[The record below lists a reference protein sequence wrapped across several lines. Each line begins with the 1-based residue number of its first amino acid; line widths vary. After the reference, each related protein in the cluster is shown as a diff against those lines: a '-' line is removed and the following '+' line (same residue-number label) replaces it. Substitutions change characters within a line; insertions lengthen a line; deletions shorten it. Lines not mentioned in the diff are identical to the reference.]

1 MEYKKIVKQNYNI
14 HIINTKR
21 FKTISLNITFS
32 NKFNK
37 LDIPYLN
44 LLVKNLISSTK
55 KYKTSSSL
63 AILGEELY
71 GSSISSSFNIIGNVE
86 RMMIS
91 LDFLNPKYT
100 EETMIKESIDF
111 LNECLFNPN
120 IANKSF
126 EPHYYDINKNNIIN
140 SLKSIK
146 DNAYSYAFINFK
158 NEMYK
163 DNSLSYSL
171 FKNISKIEKIT
182 NKDLYDFYLK
192 VINAFKVDIFLIG
205 NIDSEKEYIKYL
217 DKMFKNRNIKSNK
230 KLSLTNELKSLNK
243 IEVKEKS
250 NFSQSQLFIGYT
262 FKDLTEYEKKYVLN
276 YYNGILGGINNS
288 LLFSEVRE
296 NNSLCYSIDSF
307 VTKDPYSLVVETE
320 IDKTNYDKVI
330 SIVNKIIK
338 DMSDKSIISPLFN
351 TTKEYINTSLNNYY
365 DNIGIIIDH
374 YYRGEFEEIEDIE
387 LRREKYSKVTVDDV
401 IKLSKKITK
410 NVTYF
415 LEGSINEKDNIQ

>member
-1 MEYKKIVKQNYNI
+1 MEYKKISKQNYNI

-21 FKTISLNITFS
+21 FKTISLNIIFS

-37 LDIPYLN
+37 SDIPYLN
-44 LLVKNLISSTK
+44 LLIKNLISSTK

-71 GSSISSSFNIIGNVE
+71 GSSISSSFNVIGGIE

-100 EETMIKESIDF
+100 EKAMIKESIDF

-120 IANKSF
+120 IINKGF
-126 EPHYYDINKNNIIN
+126 ELHYYDINKNNIIN

-146 DNAYSYAFINFK
+146 DNSYSYAFIKFK

-163 DNSLSYSL
+163 GNSLSYNL
-171 FKNISKIEKIT
+171 FNNISKLESIT
-182 NKDLYDFYLK
+182 NKNLYDFYLK
-192 VINAFKVDIFLIG
+192 VINNFKIDVFLIG
-205 NIDSEKEYIKYL
+205 DITCEEEYTKYI
-217 DKMFKNRNIKSNK
+217 DKMLLNRTNRFNK
-230 KLSLTNELKSLNK
+230 KMRFDNELTSLNK
-243 IEVKEKS
+243 SEMKEKS
-250 NFSQSQLFIGYT
+250 EFSQSQLFIGYT
-262 FKDLTEYEKKYVLN
+262 FKNLTDYEKNYVLS
-276 YYNGILGGINNS
+276 YYNGILGAINNS

-296 NNSLCYSIDSF
+296 NNSLCYSINSF
-307 VTKDPYSLVVETE
+307 ITRDPYSLVIETE
-320 IDKTNYDKVI
+320 IDKVNYDKVI
-330 SIVNKIIK
+330 NIINKVIK
-338 DMSDKSIISPLFN
+338 EMSNKNIISPLFN

-374 YYRGEFEEIEDIE
+374 YYKGEFEQIEDIE
-387 LRREKYSKVTVDDV
+387 IRREKYSKVTVEDV

-415 LEGSINEKDNIQ
+415 LEGEHK